1 MRQQHTWVEYQ
12 YRYQGDND
20 NNKMWINDS
29 ERIYQLSNG
38 KFSVI
43 IADTNVEELFDTF
56 DDAVNVTK

>member
-1 MRQQHTWVEYQ
+1 MEYQ

-43 IADTNVEELFDTF
+43 ISDTSVEELFDTF
-56 DDAVNVTK
+56 EDAVNVTK